1 LSAAARFTAS
11 PDATRTANALRTSI
25 LVAAALASACAGAA
39 ETYPTRPVRY
49 VVGFVPGGATDI
61 LARAMQPRLS
71 ERLGQQVVVDNRPGA
86 NGNVA
91 AEIVAKS
98 PADGH
103 TLLLATIGILSINP
117 SLYRKLGFDALR
129 DFAPVAQL
137 VSLSNVVVAHPSL
150 QASNMR
156 ELVAA
161 AKARPGQITYATSGS
176 GGTGHLA
183 GELFKTMAGVDLVH
197 VPYKGGAPAL
207 VDVVS
212 GQVNTFFAT
221 VPTALPQIKAGR
233 IRALGVTTARRSVA
247 LPEVPTI
254 EEALGLK
261 GYEANNWYGVVVA
274 AGTPAAMVRRL
285 EADLLAVLK
294 LPEVQEKLL
303 AQGLEPTPA
312 GPAAFDAYI
321 RAEHAKWARVIKAA
335 GAKVD

>member
-1 LSAAARFTAS
+1 MNIAPARVLACAAA
-11 PDATRTANALRTSI
+11 
-25 LVAAALASACAGAA
+25 LVAAAPATGA
-39 ETYPTRPVRY
+39 ETYPTRPIRY

-71 ERLGQQVVVDNRPGA
+71 EKFGQQVVVDNRPGA

-91 AEIVAKS
+91 AEIVARS

-103 TLLLATIGILSINP
+103 TILLATIGVLSINP
-117 SLYRKLGFDALR
+117 SLYRKLAFDALK

-137 VSLSNVVVAHPSL
+137 VSLSNVVVANPSL
-150 QASNMR
+150 QATGIR
-156 ELVAA
+156 DLIALA
-161 AKARPGQITYATSGS
+161 RARPGQITYATSGS

-183 GELFKTMAGVDLVH
+183 GELFKTMAGVDIIH

-233 IRALGVTTARRSVA
+233 IRALAVTTARRSVA
-247 LPEVPTI
+247 LPDVPTI
-254 EEALGLK
+254 EESAGLK
-261 GYEANNWYGVVVA
+261 GYEANNWYGLVVA
-274 AGTPAAMVRRL
+274 AGTPAAIVRRIETDAL
-285 EADLLAVLK
+285 TVLK
-294 LPEVQEKLL
+294 LQEVQEKLL

-312 GPAAFDAYI
+312 GPEPFGAYI
-321 RAEHAKWARVIKAA
+321 KSEHAKWAKVIKAA

>member
-1 LSAAARFTAS
+1 MAAD
-11 PDATRTANALRTSI
+11 P
-25 LVAAALASACAGAA
+25 
-39 ETYPTRPVRY
+39 YPTRPIRY

-71 ERLGQQVVVDNRPGA
+71 EKLGQQVVVDNRPGA

-91 AEIVAKS
+91 AEIVARS

-103 TLLLATIGILSINP
+103 TILLATIGVLSINP
-117 SLYRKLGFDALR
+117 SLYRKLAFDALK

-137 VSLSNVVVAHPSL
+137 VSLSNVVVANPSL
-150 QASNMR
+150 QATGIR
-156 ELVAA
+156 DLIALA
-161 AKARPGQITYATSGS
+161 RARPGQITYATSGS

-183 GELFKTMAGVDLVH
+183 GELFKTMAGVDIIH

-233 IRALGVTTARRSVA
+233 IRALAVTTARRSVA
-247 LPEVPTI
+247 LPDVPTI
-254 EEALGLK
+254 EESAGLK
-261 GYEANNWYGVVVA
+261 GYEANNWYGLVVA
-274 AGTPAAMVRRL
+274 AGTPAAIVRRL
-285 EADLLAVLK
+285 ESDALTVLK

-312 GPAAFDAYI
+312 GPEAFGAYI
-321 RAEHAKWARVIKAA
+321 RSEHAKWAKVIKAA